1 MSIPDRPGF
10 GLSYPTDYHRLD
22 FRADAARWL
31 LELTE
36 GLAVDKIDLVGNS
49 MGGFFAIAFAAAH
62 PERVRKLVLCGT
74 AGGLFP
80 KPGLFLQLWATPGVG
95 ALISKIRFRDAE
107 MLRKRAFSSY
117 LVHPERVPADLLE
130 VALLGSNLPGT
141 ADTNQAIMQAV
152 ATIRGWRPQLR
163 LETAL
168 TTLSVPTLF
177 ICGDH
182 DPVAGPD
189 VARDLITRMP
199 DARLTVIP
207 DAGHIPHLDQP
218 EGVAAALNDFL
229 GHPLQ

>member
-1 MSIPDRPGF
+1 
-10 GLSYPTDYHRLD
+10 
-22 FRADAARWL
+22 
-31 LELTE
+31 
-36 GLAVDKIDLVGNS
+36 
-49 MGGFFAIAFAAAH
+49 
-62 PERVRKLVLCGT
+62 
-74 AGGLFP
+74 
-80 KPGLFLQLWATPGVG
+80 
-95 ALISKIRFRDAE
+95 
-107 MLRKRAFSSY
+107 
-117 LVHPERVPADLLE
+117 
-130 VALLGSNLPGT
+130 
-141 ADTNQAIMQAV
+141 MQAV

-168 TTLSVPTLF
+168 TQLSVPTLF